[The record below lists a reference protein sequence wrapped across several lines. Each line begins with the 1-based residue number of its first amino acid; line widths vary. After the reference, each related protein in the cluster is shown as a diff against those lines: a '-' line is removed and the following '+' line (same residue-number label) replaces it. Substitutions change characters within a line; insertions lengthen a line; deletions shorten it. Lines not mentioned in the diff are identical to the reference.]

1 MGKPHF
7 SYARIKPKQDVLAT
21 APNGAPQEYRA
32 VGYIQFKQEW
42 NDLSKSYVPLTA
54 EQQAK
59 CDELHRLFAEVG
71 AEIGITLTQRNGSDN
86 VRDYPRVMQFKLIVN
101 EPDAQAAPSSS
112 PAPAPAPSAFD
123 LGDNPFGDEGKR

>member
-7 SYARIKPKQDVLAT
+7 SYARIKPKQDLLAT

-54 EQQAK
+54 EQQSK
-59 CDELHRLFAEVG
+59 CDELHRLFAEAG

-86 VRDYPRVMQFKLIVN
+86 VREYPKVMQFKLIVN

-112 PAPAPAPSAFD
+112 PPPLAADPFD
-123 LGDNPFGDEGKR
+123 DPFGDGGI

>member
-59 CDELHRLFAEVG
+59 CDELHQAFAEVG

-123 LGDNPFGDEGKR
+123 LGDNPFGDEGI

>member
-7 SYARIKPKQDVLAT
+7 SYARIKPKQDLLAT

-42 NDLSKSYVPLTA
+42 NALSKSYVPLTA

-86 VRDYPRVMQFKLIVN
+86 VREYPKVLLSKLIVN
-101 EPDAQAAPSSS
+101 EPDSPAAPNSS
-112 PAPAPAPSAFD
+112 PPPPAADPFD
-123 LGDNPFGDEGKR
+123 DPFGDGWI

>member
-7 SYARIKPKQDVLAT
+7 SYARIKPKQDLLAT

-59 CDELHRLFAEVG
+59 CAALHRRFAEVG

-86 VRDYPRVMQFKLIVN
+86 VREYPKVMQFKLIVN
-101 EPDAQAAPSSS
+101 EPDSPAAPNSS
-112 PAPAPAPSAFD
+112 PPPPAAAPFD
-123 LGDNPFGDEGKR
+123 DPFGDGGI

>member
-1 MGKPHF
+1 M
-7 SYARIKPKQDVLAT
+7 LAT

-71 AEIGITLTQRNGSDN
+71 AEMALLRSATAATMCVTIRGYA
-86 VRDYPRVMQFKLIVN
+86 V
-101 EPDAQAAPSSS
+101 QAY
-112 PAPAPAPSAFD
+112 
-123 LGDNPFGDEGKR
+123 RQ

>member
-7 SYARIKPKQDVLAT
+7 SYARIKPKQDLLAT

-54 EQQAK
+54 EQLDQLA
-59 CDELHRLFAEVG
+59 LRFH
-71 AEIGITLTQRNGSDN
+71 
-86 VRDYPRVMQFKLIVN
+86 
-101 EPDAQAAPSSS
+101 QAAIETRKCN
-112 PAPAPAPSAFD
+112 D
-123 LGDNPFGDEGKR
+123 RRQ